1 MGQDRN
7 SWWMLTLVYPA
18 LSGLIMAAA
27 FPPLPLGFLACL
39 SLLPLVGSAK
49 NLSGRGAFG
58 AGFVQGLVF
67 YGATLYWIAWI
78 TPPGMAGAIFY
89 MSLFRGLFVW
99 VWSFILRRSQLL
111 GLWLAPF
118 LWVGF
123 EYFNTLSDMGFSWV
137 LLGHSQADYLP
148 LIQFAEAT
156 GVYGVSFWVVL
167 VNVVVLMVWQGEH
180 RKKWM
185 GVLVVCF
192 ALPLGFGLWR
202 LAEPVP
208 EGDFSVALVQQNIP
222 PTEKSHWGF
231 DHNFNHIKPLTIQAK
246 ETGAKLV
253 VWSEAALPAYFKS
266 SVHRTYQ
273 ARTQA
278 LVDSLGI
285 HLYMGANRYEEDPG
299 RDRRYNSSFLF
310 EPGGGD
316 LPHYDKVKVVP
327 FGERAPFPE
336 LLSILREIRWSGAGY
351 VSGDFE
357 SGVARTVFEVPGGKF
372 SGMICFDSV
381 FPWLARELTVEG
393 AEFLVVITNDG
404 WFGRTSGP
412 YQHAKMSVFRAIEN
426 RRSVIRC
433 ANTGISMFIDPYG
446 RRLQETGIY
455 HEAVLQQNVV
465 RRTDLSIYARF
476 GDLFS
481 QLCLVMV
488 FMGISVVAIRRPEVD
503 ESSEDVTKPQ
513 VPEGTVASIGI
524 AHEEGLVGEEG
535 KPMPFLDH
543 LEELRWHIL
552 KALAAIIVGAIF
564 CGIFVDQILFLLTR
578 PVRVMEFPPVL
589 QTLKPMGM
597 FVVKLE
603 IALVG
608 GGILALPILIY
619 QLWLFIAPGLFSRE
633 RHFATFV
640 IGSSTVCFG
649 FGAFLAY
656 WVVIPM
662 AMTFFVGMTADTG
675 VAAQFDIGLYISFV
689 IRLLLAFGLVFEL
702 PVLTFFLAKIGLATS
717 ERLRKG
723 RRYAIIVGFILAAI
737 LTPPDPIS
745 QLLMA
750 LPLVVLYEVSI
761 WVARLVNE

>member
-1 MGQDRN
+1 MGQARN
-7 SWWMLTLVYPA
+7 VWWMFTLVYPA
-18 LSGLIMAAA
+18 VSGLMMAVA
-27 FPPLPLGFLACL
+27 FPPLPLGVLAYL
-39 SLLPLVGSAK
+39 SLLPLMVSAK

-89 MSLFRGLFVW
+89 MALFRGLFVW
-99 VWSFILRRSQLL
+99 VWSFVLQRNARF
-111 GLWLAPF
+111 GLWLTPF
-118 LWVGF
+118 IWVGF

-148 LIQFAEAT
+148 LIQFAEFT
-156 GVYGVSFWVVL
+156 GVYGVSFLVVL
-167 VNVVVLMVWQGEH
+167 VNLILLMLLQGEN
-180 RKKWM
+180 RAKWI
-185 GVLVVCF
+185 GALVLVI
-192 ALPLGFGLWR
+192 ALPLVFGFWR
-202 LAEPVP
+202 LSEPVP
-208 EGDFSVALVQQNIP
+208 EGDLSVALVQQNIP
-222 PTEKSHWGF
+222 PVEKSHWGF
-231 DHNFNHIKPLTIQAK
+231 DHNFDRLKPLTIQAK
-246 ETGAKLV
+246 ETGAELV

-266 SVHRTYQ
+266 TVHRTYQ
-273 ARTQA
+273 MWTQT

-285 HLYMGANRYEEDPG
+285 YLYMGANRYEADPV

-316 LPHYDKVKVVP
+316 LPHYDKMKLVP
-327 FGERAPFPE
+327 FGERAPFPK
-336 LLSILREIRWSGAGY
+336 LLAPLRDIRWSGAGY

-357 SGVARTVFEVPGGKF
+357 SGIERTVFEIPGGKF

-381 FPWLARELTVEG
+381 FPWLARELTEAG

-412 YQHAKMSVFRAIEN
+412 FQHAEMAVFRAIEN
-426 RRSVIRC
+426 RRSVVRC
-433 ANTGISMFIDPYG
+433 ANTGVSMFIDPYG
-446 RRLQETGIY
+446 RRLQETGIF
-455 HEAVLQQNVV
+455 HEAVLHQKIV
-465 RRTDLSIYARF
+465 RRTDQSVYTQF

-481 QLCLVMV
+481 QLCLVMML
-488 FMGISVVAIRRPEVD
+488 MGIVVVAIQRPE
-503 ESSEDVTKPQ
+503 EEEEPSEALAPR
-513 VPEGTVASIGI
+513 VPEGTVASMGT
-524 AHEEGLVGEEG
+524 ALDEGLLDEG

-552 KALAAIIVGAIF
+552 KGLAAIIVGAIF
-564 CGIFVDQILFLLTR
+564 CGIFVDDILALLTR
-578 PVRVMEFPPVL
+578 PIRLMEAPPVL

-597 FVVKLE
+597 FMVKLE
-603 IALVG
+603 IAVVG

-619 QLWLFIAPGLFSRE
+619 QLWLFIAPGLFEKE

-640 IGSSTVCFG
+640 IGSSTICFG
-649 FGAFLAY
+649 VGAMIAY
-656 WVVIPM
+656 WFVVPM
-662 AMTFFVGMTADTG
+662 AMVFFVGMTTDTG
-675 VAAQFDIGLYISFV
+675 VTAQFDIGLYISFV

-702 PVLTFFLAKIGLATS
+702 PVLTFFLAKMGIATS

-723 RRYAIIVGFILAAI
+723 RRYAIFIGFVLAAI

-761 WVARLVNE
+761 WVARVVNE